1 MLRMTRRIFWKLCK
15 VLVDVGGLR
24 RTKNIKVDEMVAM
37 FLLTIGHNAK
47 NRTCQV
53 PLHRSGETV
62 SRTMKCVLVAI
73 LKLDVLLLAKPIPI
87 PKECTDHR
95 WKYFKGCVGALDG
108 TLVSV
113 RTTTA
118 TQARYCTRKGTT
130 AINCLGVVNQNMQFI
145 YCLARWEGLA
155 HDSRVLRDAFSRPGG
170 LRVPTGTYYLCD
182 AGYMNANGFLV
193 PYRGQRYHLQE

>member
-1 MLRMTRRIFWKLCK
+1 MPTC
-15 VLVDVGGLR
+15 GL
-24 RTKNIKVDEMVAM
+24 
-37 FLLTIGHNAK
+37 
-47 NRTCQV
+47 Q
-53 PLHRSGETV
+53 
-62 SRTMKCVLVAI
+62 
-73 LKLDVLLLAKPIPI
+73 
-87 PKECTDHR
+87 
-95 WKYFKGCVGALDG
+95 GCVGALDG

-170 LRVPTGTYYLCD
+170 LRVPTGV
-182 AGYMNANGFLV
+182 FS
-193 PYRGQRYHLQE
+193 